1 MTRMP
6 DAVESEVV
14 AGPGVEG
21 ARRATGGPGP
31 ATTTPARAPD
41 PEVPATV
48 QRRRFSAAYRLRI
61 LKAVDACKKPGEVG
75 ALLRREGL
83 YSSLLTN
90 WRRQRE
96 AGALREMRGR
106 RRGPTPC
113 PVDPRVT
120 QLEAENRRLQRKL
133 QRAETI
139 ITLQKKVAENPG
151 DPPDTPRRR
160 RDRLMQAIEAVTTPG
175 ETAALCQ
182 SVRVSRASLYRRRR
196 PAPPAT
202 PPRHRA
208 RSPRALGATERQA
221 VLDVLHSARFVDQS
235 PTEVHATLLEEQ
247 TYLCSPRTM
256 YRVLAAAHE
265 VRERR
270 AQARHPAYAAP
281 ELVATGPKQV
291 WSWDITKLKGPVPY
305 LYYSLYVIL
314 DLFSRYVVGWMVAR
328 HENAHLAERL
338 LAATCAKQGI
348 TPHQLTIHADRG
360 APMRSTLVA
369 LLFSDLGITASHS
382 RPRVSNDNPFSEA
395 QFRTVKYR
403 PEFPDRFGALEHAR
417 GVSRDLFAWYNDA
430 HHHSGLSYLT
440 PADVHYGRAATVLA
454 ARHRTRLAAYAAHP
468 ERFVHGPPRPETMP
482 TAAWINRPPTLTS
495 QVAPAT
501 TTVTPGDP
509 QSGSI
514 RPPPRIDN
522 RPGTLVTSVE
532 SLQ

>member
-1 MTRMP
+1 
-6 DAVESEVV
+6 
-14 AGPGVEG
+14 
-21 ARRATGGPGP
+21 
-31 ATTTPARAPD
+31 
-41 PEVPATV
+41 
-48 QRRRFSAAYRLRI
+48 
-61 LKAVDACKKPGEVG
+61 
-75 ALLRREGL
+75 
-83 YSSLLTN
+83 
-90 WRRQRE
+90 
-96 AGALREMRGR
+96 
-106 RRGPTPC
+106 
-113 PVDPRVT
+113 
-120 QLEAENRRLQRKL
+120 
-133 QRAETI
+133 
-139 ITLQKKVAENPG
+139 
-151 DPPDTPRRR
+151 
-160 RDRLMQAIEAVTTPG
+160 MQAITTIATPG
-175 ETAALCQ
+175 ETAALCH
-182 SVRVSRASLYRRRR
+182 SVGVSRATLYRQRR
-196 PAPPAT
+196 PAPP
-202 PPRHRA
+202 PRPRA
-208 RSPRALGATERQA
+208 PSPRALGPTERQA
-221 VLDVLHSARFVDQS
+221 VLDALHSPRFVDQS

-281 ELVATGPKQV
+281 ELVATGPNQV

-328 HENAHLAERL
+328 HENAHLAQRL

-403 PEFPDRFGALEHAR
+403 PEFPARFGALEHAR

-454 ARHRTRLAAYAAHP
+454 ARHA
-468 ERFVHGPPRPETMP
+468 PPGAVGALPVAVVETSFQ
-482 TAAWINRPPTLTS
+482 TALMTS
-495 QVAPAT
+495 VGGSNAPAT
-501 TTVTPGDP
+501 TGRPARRRAVGMAAVTRRADGEKTAALATGSLAEGLVHGVGARRATSDWTTSLNRGTTAGTGSVCRSLGRSRG
-509 QSGSI
+509 SGGQTGPS
-514 RPPPRIDN
+514 PH
-522 RPGTLVTSVE
+522 V
-532 SLQ
+532 